1 MLYCQPN
8 NFFHEMQYL
17 ANNLSDFMQSISL
30 SDYRI
35 PENIE
40 YIDPIQYLITM
51 AYNEPESYNPNRI
64 FAIRTYGTNNSL
76 VPQKYDRMAQTYFG
90 TISRGNLYVTRTIS
104 DIVEIDGKICYCI
117 SDEYGDEYNFSL
129 DDIALNVYNNPLSI
143 PSYIRYNPD
152 IFEPNNLLAK
162 IPVNLLKHLV

>member
-1 MLYCQPN
+1 
-8 NFFHEMQYL
+8 MQYL

-40 YIDPIQYLITM
+40 YIDPVQYLIAMT
-51 AYNEPESYNPNRI
+51 YNEPETYNPNRI

-76 VPQKYDRMAQTYFG
+76 VPQKYDLFSQTYFG
-90 TISRGNLYVTRTIS
+90 MISRGNLYVTRTTTHI
-104 DIVEIDGKICYCI
+104 IELDGKIYYRI
-117 SDEYGDEYNFSL
+117 TDENDDEYEFSL
-129 DDIALNVYNNPLSI
+129 DDIASNVYNNPLSI
-143 PSYIRYNPD
+143 PSYIRYDPD
-152 IFEPNNLLAK
+152 IFEPKNLLAK